1 MKTLD
6 HSFDHLLTMD
16 QLANFP
22 WFHKYSLHVLSNSKS
37 TKNRSIL
44 LGSRGMKMKVM
55 FENYVTVYENALVV
69 KFLSQNL
76 EGVSQSRAR
85 IIHKT
90 KEFFQWEYARL
101 IVGFGR

>member
-1 MKTLD
+1 
-6 HSFDHLLTMD
+6 MD

-85 IIHKT
+85 IIHILRN
-90 KEFFQWEYARL
+90 FFSGNMQD
-101 IVGFGR
+101 